1 MAKRVPAL
9 SALQISR
16 ARPDPTRAVELV
28 DGAVSGLRLRILPSG
43 KKTWSLAMRSNGVMR
58 RFEVGSSLGLAEA
71 RTKAEDLR
79 RQIKEGADPTAA
91 KRAAR
96 QKALSA
102 LEGVGTLGSVID
114 AYYTTGNGSGLKSGE
129 TQRKHLKTFFRLL
142 LGKPAADVRSSQLQ
156 LAVDAHPARIT
167 AARAVA
173 YLGPVLKWARKR
185 ELMQGPFE
193 LEKPIVG
200 APRQRVL
207 DEKELRKLLP
217 TFDDAYGRC
226 CMFLLLTATRR
237 SEAVH
242 ANWAQINFKAKT
254 WTIPGEDRKDTR
266 AQTRRKGKPKE
277 ALVVPLSRQTIALLK
292 ETYRLERA
300 RRNRLRLPKVSLAR
314 DRIFV
319 TENGGPLINWSRWL
333 AVNSKRSGVSGWSA
347 HALRRTAA
355 TLAGDLGAA
364 PHIIAAM
371 LGHSNIGGQLVAGYN
386 KSRYRDEHSAIIE
399 QLGNRVGELIER
411 ADRAST

>member
-1 MAKRVPAL
+1 MPKRVPAL

-16 ARPDPTRAVELV
+16 VRPNPTKTVELV

-43 KKTWSLAMRSNGVMR
+43 TKTWSLAMRANGVMR
-58 RFEVGSSLGLAEA
+58 RFEVGAGLGLAEA
-71 RTKAEDLR
+71 RTRAEDLR
-79 RQIKEGADPTAA
+79 RQIKQGADPTAA
-91 KRAAR
+91 KRTAR

-102 LEGVGTLGSVID
+102 LEGVGTFGSVID
-114 AYYTTGNGSGLKSGE
+114 AYYTAGNGAGLKSGQV
-129 TQRKHLKTFFRLL
+129 QRKHLKTFFRAL
-142 LGKPAADVRSSQLQ
+142 LGMPAVDVRSSQLQ
-156 LAVDAHPARIT
+156 LAVDAHSARIT
-167 AARAVA
+167 AARAVS

-185 ELMQGPFE
+185 EFMQGPFE
-193 LEKPIVG
+193 LEKPITG

-207 DEKELRKLLP
+207 DEHELRKLLP

-226 CMFLLLTATRR
+226 ALFLLLTAARR

-242 ANWAQINFKAKT
+242 ATWVQIDFRTST

-266 AQTRRKGKPKE
+266 GQALRKGKPKYD
-277 ALVVPLSRQTIALLK
+277 LVVPLSRRAVAVLK
-292 ETYRLERA
+292 ETYRLEET
-300 RRNRLRLPKVSLAR
+300 RRKRLGLPKISLTR

-319 TENGGPLINWSRWL
+319 TKNGGPLINWSRWL
-333 AVNSKRSGVSGWSA
+333 LANGTRSGVSDWSA

-364 PHIIAAM
+364 PHVIAAM

-399 QLGNRVGELIER
+399 QLGNRVGELIGR
-411 ADRAST
+411 AG